1 MRRQIALPIVAT
13 FSLAIATF
21 ALTLSAST
29 PARAFG
35 THHAFCLTGQEWPGL
50 SNCTFDS
57 YAQCQAS
64 SSGRA
69 LTCIA
74 NPYFAGQSDDPYAYQ
89 NQSARPDAG
98 LFTRLLPAAL
108 RCAAPA
114 SRSSPPA
121 CSSRACRRTRRPTIQ
136 LSRLHADL
144 RPGRLFRLPLHFART
159 VQISRRRPLRELRR
173 EPVLSAEEVKGSP
186 AAEAGRLG
194 VLPCRDLPT
203 LTPLRA

>member
-35 THHAFCLTGQEWPGL
+35 THHALCLTGQEWPGL

-74 NPYFAGQSDDPYAYQ
+74 NPYFTGQSDDPYAYQ
-89 NQSARPDAG
+89 NRPRAQTPG
-98 LFTRLLPAAL
+98 Y
-108 RCAAPA
+108 
-114 SRSSPPA
+114 SPGYYPP
-121 CSSRACRRTRRPTIQ
+121 R
-136 LSRLHADL
+136 
-144 RPGRLFRLPLHFART
+144 
-159 VQISRRRPLRELRR
+159 
-173 EPVLSAEEVKGSP
+173 
-186 AAEAGRLG
+186 
-194 VLPCRDLPT
+194 
-203 LTPLRA
+203 